1 MDILLDIAYFAL
13 IGAFAALALGLAA
26 GCGKL
31 EGRP

>member
-1 MDILLDIAYFAL
+1 MDILFIAL
-13 IGAFAALALGLAA
+13 TGAFAALVLGLAA